1 MNDESSIN
9 FCVHS
14 FLNLLDGGTSVGSS
28 ITLADA
34 DGFVV
39 NDGGTMK
46 TIPATD
52 VATYTGGGGLVLVGG
67 SEGTSDVSE
76 VNIDNCFTSTYKQ
89 YIVRVIIAPDANSDI
104 RFRFRT
110 GGSSGSTRT
119 NSDHFWISEAIWRSE
134 SDGSQGESLASAHG
148 DDKFKISYDTGYDS
162 TSALT
167 TATINFYD
175 PYGSQFSRQYWNA
188 LSFSQYYTGG
198 KNYGGHFHG
207 KTQSNVTATGLNL
220 SPSSGN
226 IYYHSIKVY
235 GMVNS

>member
-1 MNDESSIN
+1 MSKTTIPT
-9 FCVHS
+9 
-14 FLNLLDGGTSVGSS
+14 GG
-28 ITLADA
+28 ITADA
-34 DGFVV
+34 IDSTLIADDAINSEHYTDGSIDTAHIGDSQVTSAKAS
-39 NDGGTMK
+39 G
-46 TIPATD
+46 I
-52 VATYTGGGGLVLVGG
+52 GGLVLVGG

-110 GGSSGSTRT
+110 GGASGSTRT
-119 NSDHFWISEAIWRSE
+119 NSDHFWLSESMWRSE

-162 TSALT
+162 NAALT
-167 TATINFYD
+167 AATINFYD

-188 LSFSQYYTGG
+188 LSFFQYYTGG

-207 KTQSNVTATGLNL
+207 KTQSNVTATGLNF